1 MREVREMGK
10 VVLKSFYV
18 SNFKSFKDEISF
30 TTEIDYSK
38 KEYLERNTFEE
49 KEEVYNKVSYI
60 YGANG
65 SGKTNFCRAIGW
77 LKSIIALS
85 PIIAFNGEKSLEM
98 NLFKSHLKGKDNYF
112 KFEAGY
118 ESIPIYFC
126 IELLI
131 DDILYTYSFKTLNN
145 IIIEEKL
152 YKKVKRRELIL
163 NRTSERYEDIE
174 LKGELLSF
182 KPNIHIVKEKTLCL
196 SMANILNNKLANK
209 IIEAINKII
218 VINMSKF
225 KSLNILSESE
235 YTEEKLNKYLEIIKV
250 ADPTIKKLNVI
261 FNENEA
267 SISVEAIHNIYKN
280 NEVVGEIKVP
290 FFEEQ
295 SHGTINIFEL
305 LPLVFKVLDEG
316 GILVVDEIE
325 NVIHPNLLK
334 AIIDKFY
341 NKESNPLNAQLICTT
356 HNTNLIEKDIR
367 RDEIWLVDRD
377 SYGQSYLN
385 RLSDKKV
392 RQTESY
398 SQKYLSGIFG
408 GVPEI

>member
-1 MREVREMGK
+1 MEK
-10 VVLKSFYV
+10 VILKSFYA

-85 PIIAFNGEKSLEM
+85 PIIAFNDEKSLEM

-182 KPNIHIVKEKTLCL
+182 KPNIHIVKEKALCL
-196 SMANILNNKLANK
+196 SMANIFNNKLAHK
-209 IIEAINKII
+209 IIGAINKII

-250 ADPTIKKLNVI
+250 ADSTIKKLNVI

-334 AIIDKFY
+334 AIIDRFY

>member
-1 MREVREMGK
+1 MEK
-10 VVLKSFYV
+10 VILKSFYV

-174 LKGELLSF
+174 LKGELLGF
-182 KPNIHIVKEKTLCL
+182 KPNIHIVKEKALCL
-196 SMANILNNKLANK
+196 SMANILNNKLAHK
-209 IIEAINKII
+209 IIGAINKII

-341 NKESNPLNAQLICTT
+341 NKENNPLNAQLICTT

>member
-30 TTEIDYSK
+30 TTEIDYNK

-85 PIIAFNGEKSLEM
+85 PIIAFNDEKSLEM

-182 KPNIHIVKEKTLCL
+182 KPNIHIVKEKALCL
-196 SMANILNNKLANK
+196 SMANILNNKLAHK
-209 IIEAINKII
+209 IIGAINKII

>member
-18 SNFKSFKDEISF
+18 SNFKSFKDKISF

-85 PIIAFNGEKSLEM
+85 PIIAFNDEKSLEM

-182 KPNIHIVKEKTLCL
+182 KPNIHIVKEKALCL
-196 SMANILNNKLANK
+196 SMANIFNNKLAHK
-209 IIEAINKII
+209 IIGAINKII

-334 AIIDKFY
+334 AIIGKFY
-341 NKESNPLNAQLICTT
+341 NKEGNPLNAQLICTT

-385 RLSDKKV
+385 RLSDRKV

>member
-1 MREVREMGK
+1 MEK
-10 VVLKSFYV
+10 VILKSFYV

-85 PIIAFNGEKSLEM
+85 PIIAFNGEKSLKM

-182 KPNIHIVKEKTLCL
+182 KPNIHIVREKALCL
-196 SMANILNNKLANK
+196 SMANILNNKLAHK
-209 IIEAINKII
+209 IIGAINKII

-225 KSLNILSESE
+225 KFLNILSESE

-341 NKESNPLNAQLICTT
+341 NKENNPLNAQLICTT

>member
-1 MREVREMGK
+1 MEK
-10 VVLKSFYV
+10 VILKSFYV

-85 PIIAFNGEKSLEM
+85 PIIAFNDEKSLEM

-163 NRTSERYEDIE
+163 NRTSERYGDIE

-182 KPNIHIVKEKTLCL
+182 KPNIHIVKEKALCL
-196 SMANILNNKLANK
+196 SMANIFNNKLAHK
-209 IIEAINKII
+209 IIGAINKII

>member
-1 MREVREMGK
+1 M
-10 VVLKSFYV
+10 
-18 SNFKSFKDEISF
+18 
-30 TTEIDYSK
+30 
-38 KEYLERNTFEE
+38 
-49 KEEVYNKVSYI
+49 
-60 YGANG
+60 
-65 SGKTNFCRAIGW
+65 
-77 LKSIIALS
+77 
-85 PIIAFNGEKSLEM
+85 
-98 NLFKSHLKGKDNYF
+98 
-112 KFEAGY
+112 
-118 ESIPIYFC
+118 
-126 IELLI
+126 
-131 DDILYTYSFKTLNN
+131 
-145 IIIEEKL
+145 
-152 YKKVKRRELIL
+152 
-163 NRTSERYEDIE
+163 
-174 LKGELLSF
+174 
-182 KPNIHIVKEKTLCL
+182 
-196 SMANILNNKLANK
+196 
-209 IIEAINKII
+209 
-218 VINMSKF
+218 
-225 KSLNILSESE
+225 
-235 YTEEKLNKYLEIIKV
+235 IKV

>member
-1 MREVREMGK
+1 MREMGK

>member
-1 MREVREMGK
+1 MEK
-10 VVLKSFYV
+10 VILKSFYV

-85 PIIAFNGEKSLEM
+85 SIIAFNDEKSLEM

-118 ESIPIYFC
+118 ENIPIYFC

-182 KPNIHIVKEKTLCL
+182 KPNIHIVKEKALCL
-196 SMANILNNKLANK
+196 SMANILNNKLAHK
-209 IIEAINKII
+209 IIGAINKII

>member
-1 MREVREMGK
+1 MREMGK

-182 KPNIHIVKEKTLCL
+182 KPNIHIVKEKALCL
-196 SMANILNNKLANK
+196 SMANILNNKLAHK
-209 IIEAINKII
+209 IIGAINKII

>member
-1 MREVREMGK
+1 MDK

-49 KEEVYNKVSYI
+49 NEEVYNKVSYI

-77 LKSIIALS
+77 LKNSIVLS
-85 PIIAFNGEKSLEM
+85 PIIAFNNEESLEM
-98 NLFKSHLKGKDNYF
+98 NLFKNYLKIKDNYF
-112 KFEAGY
+112 KFEAEY
-118 ESIPIYFC
+118 ENIPIYFC

-152 YKKVKRRELIL
+152 YKKIKRRELIL
-163 NRTSERYEDIE
+163 NRTSEMYQDIE

-182 KPNIHIVKEKTLCL
+182 KPNIHIVKEKALCL
-196 SMANILNNKLANK
+196 SMANIFNNKLAQK
-209 IIEAINKII
+209 IIEALNKVI

-225 KSLNILSESE
+225 KSLNILNESE

-250 ADPTIKKLNVI
+250 ADPTIKKLNVT
-261 FNENEA
+261 FNKNEDN
-267 SISVEAIHNIYKN
+267 ISKQVEAVHNIYKN
-280 NEVVGEIKVP
+280 NEVVGEVKVP

-334 AIIDKFY
+334 AIIDKFH
-341 NKESNPLNAQLICTT
+341 NKESNPLNAQIICTT

-367 RDEIWLVDRD
+367 RDQIWLVDKD
-377 SYGQSYLN
+377 DYGQSHLN

-408 GVPEI
+408 GVPKI

>member
-1 MREVREMGK
+1 MEK
-10 VVLKSFYV
+10 VILKSFYV

-118 ESIPIYFC
+118 ENIPIYFC

-174 LKGELLSF
+174 LKGELLNF
-182 KPNIHIVKEKTLCL
+182 KPNIHIVKEKALCL
-196 SMANILNNKLANK
+196 SMANIFNNKLAHK
-209 IIEAINKII
+209 IIGAINKII

>member
-1 MREVREMGK
+1 MREMGK

-85 PIIAFNGEKSLEM
+85 SIIAFNDEKSLEM

-118 ESIPIYFC
+118 ENIPIYFC

-182 KPNIHIVKEKTLCL
+182 KPNIHIVKEKALCL